1 MTRSPHAA
9 WSLDTLER
17 LDGRTAL
24 ITGSTGG
31 LGFEVACGLA
41 QRGAF
46 IILSGRNLE
55 KGRAALNRLY
65 ERVPS
70 VQGRFEVLDLAS
82 LASVAKFTTALR
94 DRGQPIHL
102 LANNAGIMAPAS
114 RLTTKDGFELQFGT
128 NHLGHFA
135 LTGRLLPLLA
145 AGNATVMTVASLAAL
160 KGELPFGDL
169 NARHQYS
176 PMARYRQSKLS
187 NLLFAAELNRRAHK
201 APWPIHSRAAHP
213 GWAASN
219 IVANNGTLDTT
230 GNPISRWGRRI
241 ARNFAGPVFHALG
254 QTVEEGAWPLLYALA
269 SPEARDGEYYGPQGK
284 GERTGIPGEAIWP
297 ELAQDH
303 QLAARLWSVS
313 EEMTGVKYGLM

>member
-1 MTRSPHAA
+1 MTRSPQTT

-24 ITGSTGG
+24 VTGSTGG
-31 LGFEVACGLA
+31 LGFEIACGLA

-55 KGRAALNRLY
+55 KGRVALNHLY
-65 ERVPS
+65 ERVPG

-82 LASVAKFTTALR
+82 LASIAGFATALR
-94 DRGQPIHL
+94 DKGQPIHL
-102 LANNAGIMAPAS
+102 LANNAGIMGPAS

-145 AGNATVMTVASLAAL
+145 AGNATIMTVASLAAL
-160 KGELPFGDL
+160 KGRLPFGDL
-169 NARHQYS
+169 NARHRYS
-176 PMARYRQSKLS
+176 PMERYRQSKLS
-187 NLLFAAELNRRAHK
+187 NLLFALELNRRAHK
-201 APWPIHSRAAHP
+201 APWPIHSRVAHP

-219 IVANNGTLDTT
+219 IVANNGTLDTR
-230 GNPISRWGRRI
+230 GNPVSRWGRRI
-241 ARNFAGPVFHALG
+241 ARSFAGPVFHAMG

-269 SPEARDGEYYGPQGK
+269 SSEARDGGYYGPQGK
-284 GERTGIPGEAIWP
+284 GERTGVPGEAMLP

-303 QLAARLWSVS
+303 DLAARLWSVS
-313 EEMTGVKYGLM
+313 EEMTGVRYDLI

>member
-1 MTRSPHAA
+1 MTRLPQTS
-9 WSLDTLER
+9 WSLDNLNR
-17 LDGRTAL
+17 LDGQTAL

-31 LGFEVACGLA
+31 LGFEIACGLA
-41 QRGAF
+41 ERGAS

-82 LASVAKFTTALR
+82 LASIAAFATALR
-94 DRGQPIHL
+94 EQGRPIQL
-102 LANNAGIMAPAS
+102 LANNAGIMGPAS

-145 AGNATVMTVASLAAL
+145 AGNATIMTVASLAAL
-160 KGELPFGDL
+160 KGEIPFGDL
-169 NARHQYS
+169 NARHRYN

-187 NLLFAAELNRRAHK
+187 NLLFALELDRRAKK

-219 IVANNGTLDTT
+219 IVSNNGSLDRNGT
-230 GNPISRWGRRI
+230 PIGRWGRKI
-241 ARNFAGPVFHALG
+241 ARSFAGPVFHMMG

-269 SPEARDGEYYGPQGK
+269 SPEAQDGGYYGPQGK
-284 GERTGIPGEAIWP
+284 GERTGLPGDAGLPEAASDHT
-297 ELAQDH
+297 LAK
-303 QLAARLWSVS
+303 RLWAIS
-313 EEMTGVKYGLM
+313 EEMTGVKYGLL